1 MSMSK
6 RKGYSAV
13 AIHLTKDG
21 GIEAVQRD
29 KEPAFLREEF
39 PKWIQER
46 VALVKMLEVGEAVET
61 PFAAM
66 YVNPKYIIMWINK
79 KELTEIGKLIGT

>member
-1 MSMSK
+1 MK
-6 RKGYSAV
+6 RRKGYSAV

-21 GIEAVQRD
+21 GIESIQRD
-29 KEPAFLREEF
+29 KEPAFLRKEF
-39 PKWIQER
+39 PEWIQER
-46 VALVKMLEVGEAVET
+46 VALVKMLEVGELVED

-66 YVNPKYIIMWINK
+66 HVNPLYIIMWLNK